1 VHPDQHKIGTRICVV
16 GGGISGLTTA
26 YLLRS
31 RGHNVTLFEASSEV
45 GGNIRS
51 EKRDGF
57 LLEHGPN
64 SLLRF
69 PRVVELI
76 DALELRSA
84 VLPTSPS
91 AKKRFVLLGG
101 KLQPLPTGVGSFVF
115 GDFFSGKA
123 MLRLLKEPLVS
134 TRSGTGES
142 VAAFFERRLGPEVV
156 EKAVD
161 PFISGIFAGDPEK
174 LSIRE
179 AFPKLFEFEE
189 LHGSLLRGAVSS
201 KREKVDKTFPRSFT
215 FQNGLDTLTDR
226 LKELIGTGAETGV
239 TVDRIDI
246 TENGYRISTDRASA
260 EEFDAVVISTKADAA
275 ASMVQD
281 INESLAGRL
290 RDVYYPPLT
299 VVRLGY
305 RTSAVKFMTEGFG
318 FLVPKSEGRGILG
331 SLWTSNVFPGRAPD
345 GISLFTSF
353 VGGARS
359 PELFDLSDEET
370 TELVHTELKEI
381 LEIVE
386 PPSFTSLTRW
396 KKAIPQY
403 NIGYKE
409 TVEAIEKFVI
419 SNPGIFICSNFYR
432 GISVGDCIKN
442 AYRTA
447 DEVASLIQLKQKR

>member
-1 VHPDQHKIGTRICVV
+1 MGTRVCII

-31 RGHNVTLFEASSEV
+31 RGYDLTLYEASATV

-51 EKRDGF
+51 EKCDGF

-64 SLLRF
+64 SLLRS

-76 DALELRSA
+76 EDLDLRSE
-84 VLPTSPS
+84 VLPTSAS
-91 AKKRFVLLGG
+91 AKKRYVYLEG
-101 KLQPLPTGVGSFVF
+101 KLKPLPSSLGTFVF
-115 GDFFSGKA
+115 GNFFSAKA
-123 MLRLLKEPLVS
+123 KARLLKEPFVS
-134 TRSGTGES
+134 TRSQPGES
-142 VAAFFERRLGPEVV
+142 VAGFFERRLGSEVV

-161 PFISGIFAGDPEK
+161 PFIAGIFAGDPEK
-174 LSIRE
+174 LGVRE
-179 AFPKLFEFEE
+179 AFPKFFEFEDS
-189 LHGSLLRGAVSS
+189 HGSLLRGAISG

-226 LKELIGTGAETGV
+226 LRQLIGAGVETGV
-239 TVDRIDI
+239 TVERIDSSD
-246 TENGYRISTDRASA
+246 NGYSVSTDRGNV

-275 ASMVQD
+275 ASIVQTID
-281 INESLAGRL
+281 KGLAERL
-290 RDVYYPPLT
+290 RDIYYPPLT
-299 VVRLGY
+299 VVRTGY
-305 RTSAVKFMTEGFG
+305 RTSAVEFPTAGFG

-370 TELVHTELKEI
+370 IELVHNELKEI
-381 LEIVE
+381 LDIGES
-386 PPSFTSLTRW
+386 PSLTSLTRW

-403 NIGYKE
+403 NIGYNE
-409 TVEAIEKFVI
+409 TVDAIENFVR
-419 SNPGIFICSNFYR
+419 SNPGIFVCSNFYR

-442 AYRTA
+442 SYRTA
-447 DEVASLIQLKQKR
+447 DEVASFIQQK